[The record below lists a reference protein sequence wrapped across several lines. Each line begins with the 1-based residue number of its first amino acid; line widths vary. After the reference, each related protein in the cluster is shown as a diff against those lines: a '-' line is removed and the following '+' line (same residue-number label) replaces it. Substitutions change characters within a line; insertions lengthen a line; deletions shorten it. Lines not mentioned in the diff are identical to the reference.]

1 MLVKDTPLYYS
12 ALLYSSL
19 DGKTKL
25 LSNDKKIKKKKY
37 LLQKIL
43 RMNTLG
49 NFHIY

>member
-25 LSNDKKIKKKKY
+25 LSNDKK
-37 LLQKIL
+37 
-43 RMNTLG
+43 
-49 NFHIY
+49 